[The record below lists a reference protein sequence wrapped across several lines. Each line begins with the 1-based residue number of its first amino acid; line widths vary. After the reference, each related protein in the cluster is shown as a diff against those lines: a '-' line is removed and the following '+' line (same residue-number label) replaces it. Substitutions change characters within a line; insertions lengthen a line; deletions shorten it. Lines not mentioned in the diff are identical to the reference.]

1 MVRNSISDL
10 LIAPWT
16 TCDVFAAIRLKIFTI
31 LSNEMM
37 TVEELSS
44 KCRAIPHLLKPVLD
58 VCVSMGLM
66 DLQNDRYMNS
76 HFSRVYLV
84 EGQPRYVGDLIQLQY
99 NESKQWGRL
108 YTIIIENK
116 EEELT
121 DEVKHRTFIKAMNN
135 LGMLGE
141 AEALRDSVELSG
153 CKLMVDA
160 GGGSGLY
167 SIVLCQKYPEL
178 RSIILDKRDTLIVTK
193 EIIAN
198 YKEKVRIT
206 LRELDITKESLGENI
221 DIVLLSDVIYDELE
235 AVRILRNAWNC
246 LCQNGILII
255 RGYYS
260 DPDNSK
266 PLFGALF
273 VINQL
278 VFDPDRKIM
287 TISSLQKNIRNIGF
301 TVTKISPLTERSF
314 IIIAKK

>member
-1 MVRNSISDL
+1 MKYSISDL

-16 TCDVFAAIRLKIFTI
+16 TCVVFTAVRLKIFTI
-31 LSNEMM
+31 LSDKMM
-37 TVEELSS
+37 TAEELSS
-44 KCRAIPHLLKPVLD
+44 NCRATPHLLEPLLD
-58 VCVSMGLM
+58 ACVSLGLL
-66 DLQNDRYMNS
+66 DLQNEKYINS

-99 NESKQWGRL
+99 NESKQWDRL
-108 YTIIIENK
+108 YNIIIES
-116 EEELT
+116 EDEELT
-121 DEVKHRTFIKAMNN
+121 DKVKHRTFIKAMNN

-153 CKLMVDA
+153 CKAMVDA

-193 EIIAN
+193 EIIESYN
-198 YKEKVRIT
+198 EKERIT
-206 LRELDITKESLGENI
+206 LREVDITKESLGENI
-221 DIVLLSDVIYDELE
+221 DVVLLSDVIYDELE

-273 VINQL
+273 FINQL